1 MLKVQVEEIGEQR
14 LVLLEVNLV
23 LNKDCFGVNLEGGR
37 LLGGSVLEMMVDVVV
52 IVLVEILTRRLKLK
66 PRINPPPCSHQEH
79 REQRDSDMIEDIGVA
94 YALVGVSSSV
104 LVVVDMAGVGGS
116 NDNGRNCGSGIGEF
130 GVGDFGGKSMSCQV
144 SGIKATGKIQ
154 VAVNVTPYPSFK
166 KILDQY
172 TQNEKSKRTNSPM
185 S

>member
-23 LNKDCFGVNLEGGR
+23 LNKDCFWMNLEGGR

-79 REQRDSDMIEDIGVA
+79 REQRDSDMIEDIGVV

-104 LVVVDMAGVGGS
+104 
-116 NDNGRNCGSGIGEF
+116 CH
-130 GVGDFGGKSMSCQV
+130 CCCC
-144 SGIKATGKIQ
+144 
-154 VAVNVTPYPSFK
+154 
-166 KILDQY
+166 
-172 TQNEKSKRTNSPM
+172 
-185 S
+185 